1 MQTETLFKIFLGASI
16 LGTLLLLLIPHL
28 AEPKTATK
36 YSQLKEGEYARVT
49 GKAVSIKTSGSM
61 RLIKLDSNITLTCIG
76 CNFKENQTLEAAG
89 KVEKYN
95 NKLEINA
102 EKIRVKN

>member
-16 LGTLLLLLIPHL
+16 LGTLLLLLIPYL
-28 AEPKTATK
+28 AEPKSAAK
-36 YSQLKEGEYARVT
+36 YSQLKEGECVKVT

-61 RLIKLDSNITLTCIG
+61 QLIKLDSNITLTCTG
-76 CNFKENQTLEAAG
+76 CKFKENQTLEATG
-89 KVEKYN
+89 KVENYN

-102 EKIRVKN
+102 EKIKVRN